1 MEIAACADL
10 QLRLLLIVAS
20 CSVMP
25 VRIHLMRV
33 LRNMF
38 QDQAVKRNLHTEI
51 TIIHIER
58 LMS

>member
-1 MEIAACADL
+1 M
-10 QLRLLLIVAS
+10 Q
-20 CSVMP
+20 

-38 QDQAVKRNLHTEI
+38 QDQAVKRNHHTEI
-51 TIIHIER
+51 TIIHTGR